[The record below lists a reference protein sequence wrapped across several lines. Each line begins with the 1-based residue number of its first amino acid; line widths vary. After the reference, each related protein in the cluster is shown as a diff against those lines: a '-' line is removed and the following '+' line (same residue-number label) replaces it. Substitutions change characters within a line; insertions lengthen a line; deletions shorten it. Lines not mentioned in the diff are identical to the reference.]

1 MFPVSFH
8 RPVAFSV
15 VEPALVEAC
24 AMLGAGEAL
33 FAGSSWSSCGDNL
46 ARPTPRLRVEDVKS
60 RNEPHV
66 MGWQWEEG
74 SNLEQGN

>member
-1 MFPVSFH
+1 
-8 RPVAFSV
+8 
-15 VEPALVEAC
+15 
-24 AMLGAGEAL
+24 MLGAGEAL